1 MKKILVVVCLLAAVQ
16 ISNAQ
21 VFKGKGDTKFQVG
34 ANIQE
39 KGTGI
44 IATYDRGIG
53 TNMSFGFTSMYLLGI
68 KEIAGE
74 KPNFDD
80 RFDLR
85 ARFSANIAD
94 VFGIEEKVDIYPG
107 LNIGIKNF
115 GAHFGVR
122 YFITD
127 GFGLYSEIQLPIAHY
142 DNDPRGFE
150 NIKTE
155 FEELF
160 TKKGISTKFIEITKE
175 F

>member
-1 MKKILVVVCLLAAVQ
+1 MKKKLVIACLLVAVQ

-44 IATYDRGIG
+44 ISSYDRGLG
-53 TNMSFGFTSMYLLGI
+53 ANMSFGFTSLYLLGI
-68 KEIAGE
+68 EEVDSE

-85 ARFSANIAD
+85 ARLSANIAD

-115 GAHFGVR
+115 GGHFGAR
-122 YFITD
+122 YFVTD
-127 GFGLYSEIQLPIAHY
+127 GFGLYSEIQFPIAQY
-142 DNDPRGFE
+142 NNNPVGFE
-150 NIKTE
+150 KYNNQFNLSIGAS
-155 FEELF
+155 FNL
-160 TKKGISTKFIEITKE
+160 
-175 F
+175 

>member
-1 MKKILVVVCLLAAVQ
+1 MKNILTVICLFVTVQ

-94 VFGIEEKVDIYPG
+94 IFGIEEKVDIYPG

-115 GAHFGVR
+115 GGHLGAR

-127 GFGLYSEIQLPIAHY
+127 GFGLYSEIQFPIAQY
-142 DNDPRGFE
+142 DNDPVGFE
-150 NIKTE
+150 KYNNQFNLSIGAS
-155 FEELF
+155 FNL
-160 TKKGISTKFIEITKE
+160 
-175 F
+175 

>member
-1 MKKILVVVCLLAAVQ
+1 MKQILAVFCLVAAVQ
-16 ISNAQ
+16 MTNAQ
-21 VFKGKGDTKFQVG
+21 VFKGKGDVKFQVG

-39 KGTGI
+39 NGTGI

-53 TNMSFGFTSMYLLGI
+53 TNMSFGFTSLYLLGI
-68 KEIAGE
+68 QEVGGE

-94 VFGIEEKVDIYPG
+94 VFGIEEKFDIYPG

-115 GAHFGVR
+115 GAHLGAR

-127 GFGLYSEIQLPIAHY
+127 GFGVYSEIQIPIAHY
-142 DNDPRGFE
+142 DNNPIGFE
-150 NIKTE
+150 RYNNQVNVSIGAT
-155 FEELF
+155 FNL
-160 TKKGISTKFIEITKE
+160 
-175 F
+175 

>member
-39 KGTGI
+39 KGTGV

-94 VFGIEEKVDIYPG
+94 IFGIEEKVDIYPG

-115 GAHFGVR
+115 GGHLGAR

-127 GFGLYSEIQLPIAHY
+127 GFGVYSEIQFPIAQY
-142 DNDPRGFE
+142 DNDPVGFE
-150 NIKTE
+150 KYNNQFNLSIGAS
-155 FEELF
+155 FNL
-160 TKKGISTKFIEITKE
+160 
-175 F
+175 

>member
-1 MKKILVVVCLLAAVQ
+1 MKNFLVVVCLLAAVQ

-34 ANIQE
+34 VNIQE
-39 KGTGI
+39 KGTGV
-44 IATYDRGIG
+44 IATYDRGLG

-68 KEIAGE
+68 KEIDGE

-94 VFGIEEKVDIYPG
+94 IFGIEEKVDVYPG

-115 GAHFGVR
+115 GGHLGAR

-127 GFGLYSEIQLPIAHY
+127 GFGLYSEIQFPIAQY
-142 DNDPRGFE
+142 DNDPVGFE
-150 NIKTE
+150 KYNNQFNLSIGAS
-155 FEELF
+155 FNL
-160 TKKGISTKFIEITKE
+160 
-175 F
+175 

>member
-1 MKKILVVVCLLAAVQ
+1 MKNILTVICLLITIQMA
-16 ISNAQ
+16 NAQ

-94 VFGIEEKVDIYPG
+94 IFGIEEKVDIYPG

-115 GAHFGVR
+115 GGHLGAR

-127 GFGLYSEIQLPIAHY
+127 GFGLYSEIQFPIAQY
-142 DNDPRGFE
+142 DNDPVGFE
-150 NIKTE
+150 KYNNQFNLSIGAS
-155 FEELF
+155 FNL
-160 TKKGISTKFIEITKE
+160 
-175 F
+175 

>member
-1 MKKILVVVCLLAAVQ
+1 MKKILVVVCLLAAVK
-16 ISNAQ
+16 ISNGQ
-21 VFKGKGDTKFQVG
+21 VFKGKGNIKFQVG

-94 VFGIEEKVDIYPG
+94 IFGIEEKVDIYPG

-115 GAHFGVR
+115 GGHLGAR

-127 GFGLYSEIQLPIAHY
+127 GFGVYSEIQFPIAQY
-142 DNDPRGFE
+142 DNDPVGFE
-150 NIKTE
+150 KYNNQFNLSIGAS
-155 FEELF
+155 FNL
-160 TKKGISTKFIEITKE
+160 
-175 F
+175 

>member
-1 MKKILVVVCLLAAVQ
+1 MKKILLVICILVTFHT
-16 ISNAQ
+16 SNAQ

-53 TNMSFGFTSMYLLGI
+53 TNMSFGFTSLYLLGI
-68 KEIAGE
+68 KEVGGE

-80 RFDLR
+80 RFDIR

-94 VFGIEEKVDIYPG
+94 VIGIEEKIDIYPG

-115 GAHFGVR
+115 GAHLGAR

-127 GFGLYSEIQLPIAHY
+127 GFGLYSEIQFPIAQY
-142 DNDPRGFE
+142 DNNPVGFE
-150 NIKTE
+150 KYNNQ
-155 FEELF
+155 FNLSVGASF
-160 TKKGISTKFIEITKE
+160 NL
-175 F
+175 

>member
-1 MKKILVVVCLLAAVQ
+1 MKNILTVICLFVTIQ
-16 ISNAQ
+16 MVNAQ

-39 KGTGI
+39 KGTGV

-53 TNMSFGFTSMYLLGI
+53 TNMSFGFTSLYLLGI
-68 KEIAGE
+68 EEVAGE

-85 ARFSANIAD
+85 ARFSANISD

-115 GAHFGVR
+115 GAHLGAR

-127 GFGLYSEIQLPIAHY
+127 GFGLYSEIQFPIAHY
-142 DNDPRGFE
+142 DNNPVGFE
-150 NIKTE
+150 KYNNQFNLSIGAS
-155 FEELF
+155 FNL
-160 TKKGISTKFIEITKE
+160 
-175 F
+175 